1 MTRYVLAPTLGP
13 SDKFDPLPRGDEQIH
28 RFDIL
33 PATHL
38 ALGIGSGSKE
48 SALKQLKKAGG
59 VPSGVG
65 LELLLLATLISI
77 ADTKINRVRASQD
90 GWTREIGLY
99 LPVQDST
106 QWTLAKPVLE
116 RMLRFLTGDIWVIDF
131 RPWVGNLGRP
141 TSQKTLLAPKFEAIS
156 LFSGGLDSLIG
167 AIDKLEEGREKIYF
181 VSYKADGSISKPQA
195 DLFTLMAKSFQ
206 KAAPERLA
214 FRTSHVSSVFPNLG
228 AENSTRGRS
237 FLFIALAAFAGSSI
251 GNPFP
256 IYVPENGL
264 ISLNVPLDPTR
275 LASNSTRTT
284 HPFYFHRWNELLG
297 ILGIAGT
304 VQNPYWNKTKGEMIL
319 DCKRRDVLKETAQLS
334 ISCAKP
340 AHGRWEGSSE
350 KHCGYCLPC
359 IIRRASFLRGK
370 SVMKD
375 PSGYRLADVTS
386 ADLDSTTKKG
396 EQYRGFEYAI
406 ERLSKRSVRSRS
418 RARSFILKTGPLYE
432 DVDRIADLE
441 GVYQRGMDEVAVFL
455 KGITTTSSKAT

>member
-33 PATHL
+33 PAAHL
-38 ALGIGSGSKE
+38 ALGIGTGSRN
-48 SALKQLKKAGG
+48 SALAQLKKAGG

-65 LELLLLATLISI
+65 LELLLLASLISI

-106 QWTLAKPVLE
+106 RWALAKPVLE

-131 RPWVGNLGRP
+131 RAWVGNLGRP
-141 TSQKTLLAPKFEAIS
+141 TPQKTLLAPKFEAIS

-167 AIDKLEEGREKIYF
+167 AIDKLEADQENIYF
-181 VSYKADGSISKPQA
+181 VSYKADGSISKPQE
-195 DLFTLMAKSFQ
+195 DLFNRMAQLLPNAKGQ
-206 KAAPERLA
+206 RLA
-214 FRTSHVSSVFPNLG
+214 LHTSRVSSVFPNLG

-237 FLFIALAAFAGSSI
+237 FLFIALAAFVGSSI
-251 GNPFP
+251 GSPFP

-275 LASNSTRTT
+275 LGSNSTRTT

-297 ILGIAGT
+297 ILGIPGT

-319 DCKRRDVLKETAQLS
+319 ECKRPDVLKEIAHLS
-334 ISCAKP
+334 ISCAHP
-340 AHGRWEGSSE
+340 AHGRWEKSSE
-350 KHCGYCLPC
+350 SHCGCCLPC
-359 IIRRASFLRGK
+359 IIRRASFLRGQ

-375 PSGYRLADVTS
+375 PSGYRLADVAS
-386 ADLDSTTKKG
+386 ENLDSTTKKG

-406 ERLSKRSVRSRS
+406 ERLSRRSARSRP
-418 RARSFILKTGPLYE
+418 RARSFILKTGPLQE
-432 DVDRIADLE
+432 DIDRIADLE

-455 KGITTTSSKAT
+455 KGIATTSSKAT